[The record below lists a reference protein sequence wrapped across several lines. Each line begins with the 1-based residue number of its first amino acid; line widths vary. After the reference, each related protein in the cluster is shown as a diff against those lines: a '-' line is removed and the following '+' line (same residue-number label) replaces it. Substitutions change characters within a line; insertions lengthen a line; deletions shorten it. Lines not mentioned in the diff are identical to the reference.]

1 MVTWSEIKWRICFA
15 PELPPPPQRDWERD
29 ALHPPC
35 KSVKSVSSVG
45 NEPFA
50 AYENTLHLC
59 LRITGRKIL
68 VSSRLGPRME
78 SAVNM
83 NEQAHDNMSAS
94 HGRCEN
100 GKWTKNA
107 GGKEWLIKNNPLNI
121 NLMYSPCFCTF
132 VQQTVRLSLKPPSFG
147 EIEISLHYHKEDY
160 MQLCSYT
167 VMQFFF
173 EGCEKGWKEI
183 LLYI

>member
-1 MVTWSEIKWRICFA
+1 MLCPSDYLRRPPNEIV
-15 PELPPPPQRDWERD
+15 RD
-29 ALHPPC
+29 AVHPPC

-68 VSSRLGPRME
+68 VSSRLVPHME

-83 NEQAHDNMSAS
+83 KEQAHDNMSAS

-100 GKWTKNA
+100 GKVNEIYKETR
-107 GGKEWLIKNNPLNI
+107 GGVSK
-121 NLMYSPCFCTF
+121 
-132 VQQTVRLSLKPPSFG
+132 
-147 EIEISLHYHKEDY
+147 
-160 MQLCSYT
+160 
-167 VMQFFF
+167 
-173 EGCEKGWKEI
+173 
-183 LLYI
+183 